1 MIRKTPKSPSLVVNV
16 DKLKK
21 YYGEIPLC
29 WKRAIKKESA
39 TKPVGNFPTA
49 DSVAGQTTALAA
61 GAIAPNSRPQCH
73 RVAGPGEPVS
83 RSPVTV
89 TDAESE
95 FGRVAGQ
102 SATLSAG
109 AAARRNGPIT
119 VPVADTD
126 QPEIQAACATPL
138 AGPAATPTVAGRP
151 QQRRR
156 IPARYCSRVKMERED
171 RHHYCLEC
179 RFRFRSRGSCY
190 KHAVKKHGKR
200 YVPGKPL
207 VDIPD
212 DELAE
217 LQETYRWA
225 DLNPRQRAKAKRQW
239 PRNGSAS
246 PAARRRR
253 RRSKNE
259 SDGYRP
265 PRRRCRQR
273 RRAAMTES
281 GPRPSADQPE
291 RAGERTRSARRCPA
305 AAGCERDLYLREL
318 TRHEFDHLIRPSDS
332 AQSLSGVTVFRG
344 SPERVATVRTVRTA
358 ASGLTD
364 DEAPSLGCPLG
375 DLSRQSD
382 VPTDSRL
389 QLGDGPPVDLRVRL
403 PPWSWWSLQRCR
415 RRCNSRRKN
424 RLLDRKGRPNASS
437 VRRVRKQR
445 SDVPVSVATT
455 DTATAPP
462 TVSEVQAW
470 QLGTTIEYYYPHRGD
485 QTEYGRH
492 AVRLAIRAMHVYEQ
506 ELARLLQDTVTTAMQ
521 HFTRFQLT
529 ACSRGPS
536 ATAGLLVKIISLS
549 EPGKDV
555 KYTFTLGYVT
565 LCGYFE

>member
-1 MIRKTPKSPSLVVNV
+1 LPAR
-16 DKLKK
+16 
-21 YYGEIPLC
+21 
-29 WKRAIKKESA
+29 R
-39 TKPVGNFPTA
+39 
-49 DSVAGQTTALAA
+49 QTTALAA
-61 GAIAPNSRPQCH
+61 GAIAPNNRPECH

-126 QPEIQAACATPL
+126 QPEIHAACATPL

-151 QQRRR
+151 QRRRR

-239 PRNGSAS
+239 PRDGSAS

-305 AAGCERDLYLREL
+305 AAGCKRDLYLREL
-318 TRHEFDHLIRPSDS
+318 TPPDRHEFDHLIRPSDS

-470 QLGTTIEYYYPHRGD
+470 QLPPQVDLRAIAGDDDGVLLPAPRSDRVRTTCRSSDHPSH
-485 QTEYGRH
+485 
-492 AVRLAIRAMHVYEQ
+492 
-506 ELARLLQDTVTTAMQ
+506 ARLRTGI
-521 HFTRFQLT
+521 
-529 ACSRGPS
+529 GPS
-536 ATAGLLVKIISLS
+536 APRHGDDGDAAFYQISTDSVLARSLGDSWAFVKIISLS